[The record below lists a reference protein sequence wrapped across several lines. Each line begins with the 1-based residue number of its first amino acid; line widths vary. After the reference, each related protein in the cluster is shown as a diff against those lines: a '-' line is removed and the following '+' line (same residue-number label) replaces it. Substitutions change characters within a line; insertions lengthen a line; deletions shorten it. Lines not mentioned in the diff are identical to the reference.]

1 MILKEI
7 KTLTIQDSVYEQL
20 VKAMIVGMIAPGER
34 ITLEGLAKQLNV
46 SIMPVREAIRRLEAE
61 KFVKVQPNRKIVVSE
76 LSPKKFKLI
85 LEARLIL
92 EPYAAKK
99 TCKNRSEESLEKLEK
114 LIKKMRYAKNEEIYL
129 RANKEFH
136 QTIYQ
141 NSGQIFLELINDLW
155 EKVSPYLHILLRHE
169 KDWHKDDFEANH
181 LGMLEGMR
189 TNNPKIVVKWLK
201 KDLTEAAKMILA
213 MLEREKDNRG

>member
-1 MILKEI
+1 MKH
-7 KTLTIQDSVYEQL
+7 
-20 VKAMIVGMIAPGER
+20 
-34 ITLEGLAKQLNV
+34 
-46 SIMPVREAIRRLEAE
+46 
-61 KFVKVQPNRKIVVSE
+61 
-76 LSPKKFKLI
+76 
-85 LEARLIL
+85 
-92 EPYAAKK
+92 
-99 TCKNRSEESLEKLEK
+99 
-114 LIKKMRYAKNEEIYL
+114 AKNEEIYL

-141 NSGQIFLELINDLW
+141 DAGPIFLELINGLW

-189 TNNPKIVVKWLK
+189 TNNPKIVVKCLK

-213 MLEREKDNRG
+213 MIEREKDNRG